1 MYAQVTII
9 NHLLTYLHTYTTGVK
24 VWSGRRKTNSRKVG
38 LNVGRKRQHYQERI
52 SWIIKLNICHYV

>member
-38 LNVGRKRQHYQERI
+38 LNVGRKRQHYQE
-52 SWIIKLNICHYV
+52 